1 MEQYMKDPFAKMK
14 KAPSLR
20 PMWNIGAGFD
30 IQTGKFYKGR
40 RGEHILCGGLN
51 HFTGVAGLPNMFKT
65 VISLFQLGSVMN
77 RIACAIM
84 MAHDSE
90 NTLSVKRIHDI
101 FSQFENLFGKDLVDL
116 CRLAFSDA
124 TVYNG
129 NEWWNFIRE
138 YSADR
143 RADKEIMITTPFV
156 DDSTGE
162 YVKIPTPT
170 LAFLDSL
177 SGLQTEGIMAMY
189 EKSDVGHK
197 DLNMVAMKGAGAKSQ
212 LIDQVTGVTSSSGV
226 HLLMTAHVGQE
237 YQLDM
242 YKPNVKK
249 LKFLK
254 GDLKL
259 KKVPENFSF
268 LTANCWY
275 CVHLSPMLN
284 DKMPE
289 YPRNSDDDLKGDTD
303 LICITLVNLR
313 GKSGPSGIPY
323 DVVVSQSEGV
333 KPELTEFNYCKGY
346 DYYGISDKEGKNAKG
361 KQYYRLDLYPER
373 ILQRTTVRSL
383 LEDDYRLARAMN
395 ITAELC
401 MMRNLWHD
409 MEEGLY
415 CHPREL
421 YNDIT
426 AKGYDWEL
434 LMDTRGYW
442 VPLEEESEQ
451 KYPFLSSMDMLNIR
465 AGTYHPYWYDEAKAL
480 KDKQAGVVT
489 KTVVA
494 KGDMAFITESTVDSG
509 ASAVTAVVNPA
520 ALKAALAAKMA
531 NKAARTAQAA

>member
-1 MEQYMKDPFAKMK
+1 MEQCMKDPFAKMK

-20 PMWNIGAGFD
+20 PMYNIGAGFD

-90 NTLSVKRIHDI
+90 NTLSVKRIHDV
-101 FSQFENLFGKDLVDL
+101 FSQFENLYGKDLVDL

-156 DDSTGE
+156 DDATGE
-162 YVKIPTPT
+162 FVKIPTPT

-177 SGLQTEGIMAMY
+177 SGLQTEGIQAMY

-226 HLLMTAHVGQE
+226 CLLMTAHVGQE
-237 YQLDM
+237 YQLDQ
-242 YKPNVKK
+242 YKPNVKR

-268 LTANCWY
+268 LTGNCWY
-275 CVHLSPMLN
+275 CVHLSPMIDG
-284 DKMPE
+284 DKKPE
-289 YPRNSDDDLKGDTD
+289 FPRNSDDDLKGDTD

-323 DVVVSQSEGV
+323 DVVVSQSEGL
-333 KPELTEFNYCKGY
+333 KPELTEFYYCKGY
-346 DYYGISDKEGKNAKG
+346 DYYGISDKEGKSAKG
-361 KQYYRLDLYPER
+361 KQYYRLDLMPER
-373 ILQRTTVRSL
+373 TLQRTTVRRL
-383 LEDDYRLARAMN
+383 LEEDYRLARAMN

-409 MEEGLY
+409 LEEGLY
-415 CHPREL
+415 CTPRQL
-421 YNDIT
+421 HADIT
-426 AKGYDWEL
+426 AKGYDWDL
-434 LMDTRGYW
+434 LLDSRGYW
-442 VPLEEESEQ
+442 VPLEEESQQ

-480 KDKQAGVVT
+480 KDRLLSAPT
-489 KTVVA
+489 ATAAEANRPTVLDAVA
-494 KGDMAFITESTVDSG
+494 T
-509 ASAVTAVVNPA
+509 PA

-531 NKAARTAQAA
+531 NKAARDAA

>member
-1 MEQYMKDPFAKMK
+1 MEQCMKDPFAKMK

-20 PMWNIGAGFD
+20 PMYNIGAGFD

-138 YSADR
+138 YSSDR
-143 RADKEIMITTPFV
+143 RADKDIMITTPFV
-156 DDSTGE
+156 DESTGE

-189 EKSDVGHK
+189 DKADVGHK

-237 YQLDM
+237 YQLDQ
-242 YKPNVKK
+242 YKPNVKR

-275 CVHLSPMLN
+275 CVSLTPMLN

-289 YPRNSDDDLKGDTD
+289 YPRNSEDDLKGDTD
-303 LICITLVNLR
+303 LIVISLVNLR

-373 ILQRTTVRSL
+373 QLQRTTVRNL
-383 LEDDYRLARAMN
+383 LEEDYRLARAMN
-395 ITAELC
+395 ITSELC

-409 MEEGLY
+409 MEEGVY
-415 CHPREL
+415 CHPRQL
-421 YNDIT
+421 YKDIVE
-426 AKGYDWEL
+426 KGYDWEL

-442 VPLEEESEQ
+442 VPLEEEAQ
-451 KYPFLSSMDMLNIR
+451 QQYPFLSSMDLLCIR
-465 AGTYHPYWYDEAKAL
+465 NGTYHPYWYDEAKAL
-480 KDKQAGVVT
+480 KDKQAGLAVSS
-489 KTVVA
+489 KIATVAEAMSGTVLSQVA
-494 KGDMAFITESTVDSG
+494 T
-509 ASAVTAVVNPA
+509 PA
-520 ALKAALAAKMA
+520 ALKAALATKMA
-531 NKAARTAQAA
+531 NKAARAAA